1 MHDKYSVLLDLD
13 GVISNTALLHAKAW
27 KIVFDEVLRFNR
39 INDVSFVID
48 TDYFNFIDGKSRF
61 VGIIDY
67 LKTTS
72 ISLPMG
78 DKNSHN
84 LETVCG
90 IGNRKNE
97 IFRNLIDECGAEIF
111 PDAIRFLKKISE
123 LKIKTGLSSSS
134 KNARYVLDK
143 ANLINCFDS
152 IMDGL
157 VAEAEGVASKPHPDF
172 YVYASKLIGRPPNQ
186 CVVIEDA
193 IAGVESAKKAGIGLV
208 VGISRRG
215 EETILKNN
223 GADIVVS
230 TLDDLH
236 DDFFNNP
243 FKVKLMRLQ

>member
-1 MHDKYSVLLDLD
+1 MTGKYSVLLDLD

-27 KIVFDEVLRFNR
+27 KIVFDEVLLFNR
-39 INDVSFVID
+39 IKDVSFAID
-48 TDYFNFIDGKSRF
+48 TDYFKFIDGKTRF
-61 VGIIDY
+61 VGIVDY
-67 LKTTS
+67 LKTIS

-78 DKNSHN
+78 DHNSN
-84 LETVCG
+84 GLETVCG

-97 IFRNLIDECGAEIF
+97 IFRKLIDNHGAEIF
-111 PDAIRFLKKISE
+111 PDAIRLIKKLTALEI
-123 LKIKTGLSSSS
+123 KIGLSSSS

-143 ANLINCFDS
+143 ANLVTSFDS

-157 VAEAEGVASKPHPDF
+157 VAEAKGVASKPHPEF

-193 IAGVESAKKAGIGLV
+193 ISGVESAKRAGIGLV

-215 EETILKNN
+215 EETILKDH

-236 DDFFNNP
+236 ETFFINTL
-243 FKVKLMRLQ
+243 KL